1 MMGGGVAINLYLT
14 NFRRF
19 LCILFEKYS
28 LKILD
33 NKKETLAD
41 SCLEWPFGFFHQG
54 YRESVQFS
62 PFQLLSH
69 VRLFAIAWIAA
80 RQASLSITNPQSSLR
95 FTSVESVM
103 PSSHL
108 MLCRPLLLLPP
119 IPPSIRVFSNEST
132 LPMSWL
138 KVMNGQS
145 IGVSALASFLPKKSQ
160 GWSPCSPRDSQE
172 SSPTPQFRSLDIY
185 KLMITHNLKGWYKE

>member
-69 VRLFAIAWIAA
+69 VRLFVTPWTAA
-80 RQASLSITNPQSSLR
+80 CQASLSIINSQSLLKLMSI
-95 FTSVESVM
+95 ESVM
-103 PSSHL
+103 PSHHL
-108 MLCRPLLLLPP
+108 ILCRPLLLLPS
-119 IPPSIRVFSNEST
+119 IFPSIRVFSNELVLHIRWPKDWSFSIS
-132 LPMSWL
+132 LPSEY
-138 KVMNGQS
+138 
-145 IGVSALASFLPKKSQ
+145 SALISFRIS
-160 GWSPCSPRDSQE
+160 
-172 SSPTPQFRSLDIY
+172 
-185 KLMITHNLKGWYKE
+185 